1 MRAKV
6 PAKPFG
12 KPKPA
17 APKPSGPRLSVR
29 PLYLYLGFALLL
41 ATNALTLVGFLM
53 APDVAKLFGGQNDSV
68 LTAYEDRIAQL
79 RLEVDRLQ
87 SRHYAQTG
95 DINLQ
100 LQELAQTQEVLI
112 EQHQYVKQLA
122 EKAAALGIG
131 PALAPQ
137 TAAPDPTEAPDPAR
151 DSLGS
156 DGDAD
161 AKVAAATASVTKMM
175 DDSKLA
181 LAALSDQT
189 SAKTD
194 EIMGALAT
202 IGIKPKLPDPDQM
215 AEGGPLLPPVD
226 GAEGT

>member
-6 PAKPFG
+6 PTKPFG
-12 KPKPA
+12 KASQA
-17 APKPSGPRLSVR
+17 APKPAGSRLSIR
-29 PLYLYLGFALLL
+29 PLHLYLGFGALL

-53 APDVAKLFGGQNDSV
+53 APDVAKLFGTQNDSV

-100 LQELAQTQEVLI
+100 LQELAQTQEVLM

-131 PALAPQ
+131 PTLAEP
-137 TAAPDPTEAPDPAR
+137 
-151 DSLGS
+151 SL
-156 DGDAD
+156 
-161 AKVAAATASVTKMM
+161 VR
-175 DDSKLA
+175 
-181 LAALSDQT
+181 
-189 SAKTD
+189 
-194 EIMGALAT
+194 
-202 IGIKPKLPDPDQM
+202 
-215 AEGGPLLPPVD
+215 GP
-226 GAEGT
+226 